1 MDTLFLDVAS
11 SNAPTAVNV
20 HPVVLFSILDQ
31 HLRRAEGQDRVIG
44 AWMRRGGAA
53 AKVRLNDCLG

>member
-53 AKVRLNDCLG
+53 AKFV